1 MKKKLAIVAG
11 LIILSF
17 VIIYLYKNYN
27 WIEIDTS
34 YKKLY
39 KQIKKNTTE
48 YNDKFKIYKA
58 SDYDSGDLLG
68 MRVDHKH
75 ESVTMYGDDLVN
87 QYKYSKKVAEIANY
101 NKDKINTPAEISI
114 LFIENGPWNSSG
126 QDTDFLIKSVEGKY
140 SVEDIRIS
148 NNYYKFEELEILTYT
163 DISYLEYWGRDVHM
177 VSDFEFLSKFSNL
190 EEIYIG
196 SYTEGD
202 AKSISIRKRIHD
214 ISPNLTVVFHK

>member
-1 MKKKLAIVAG
+1 MKKRLAIVAG
-11 LIILSF
+11 LIILFF
-17 VIIYLYKNYN
+17 VIINLYKSSNR
-27 WIEIDTS
+27 IEIDTS

-58 SDYDSGDLLG
+58 SDYDNGNLLG
-68 MRVDHKH
+68 IRVNHKH

-87 QYKYSKKVAEIANY
+87 QYEYSKKVAEIGNS
-101 NKDKINTPAEISI
+101 NKGKIKTPSEINI

-126 QDTDFLIKSVEGKY
+126 QDTKFLINSVEGKY
-140 SVEDIRIS
+140 SVGGIRIS
-148 NNYYKFEELEILTYT
+148 NNYYKFEELEILTYA

-177 VSDFEFLSKFSNL
+177 VSDFEFLSRFSNL

-202 AKSISIRKRIHD
+202 AKSISIRERIHD